1 MADKEVREQEKTTTS
16 EFGEQVE
23 RLDRD
28 LEIME
33 RHAQVLTLEEDE
45 VQDSMRK
52 WDREYKDSH
61 LHSIPRP
68 RKHIRS

>member
-1 MADKEVREQEKTTTS
+1 MAEMEVREEEKATTS

-33 RHAQVLTLEEDE
+33 RHAQVLVLEEDE
-45 VQDSMRK
+45 VKDSMRK
-52 WDREYKDSH
+52 WDREHKDSH

-68 RKHIRS
+68 KKHTRP

>member
-1 MADKEVREQEKTTTS
+1 MAELEIQEKDKATTG
-16 EFGEQVE
+16 EFEEQVE

-33 RHAQVLTLEEDE
+33 RHAQVLALEEDE

-52 WDREYKDSH
+52 WDREHKDSH
-61 LHSIPRP
+61 LHSVPRP
-68 RKHIRS
+68 RKHTRA